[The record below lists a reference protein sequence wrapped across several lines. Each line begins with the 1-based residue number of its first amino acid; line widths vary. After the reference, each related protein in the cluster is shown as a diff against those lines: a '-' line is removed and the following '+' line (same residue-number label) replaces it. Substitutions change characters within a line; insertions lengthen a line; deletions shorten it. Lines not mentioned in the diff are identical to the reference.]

1 MRRASP
7 KGMKLGLQHFIMRS
21 EGRKLYRDV
30 LRAIKGL
37 DEATAAGVRDAARGQ
52 FAEHADETDL
62 ERLRLLLVDGR
73 HSLDQMRVALGTVVS
88 SVRRS

>member
-1 MRRASP
+1 
-7 KGMKLGLQHFIMRS
+7 MKLGLQHFIMRS